1 MHLWQKVLCLHFR
14 KNVSAN
20 LKMANITAGGVSL
33 QTVKSS
39 AATRDSTFTVTAAQ
53 THANYRDCY
62 ALKSANLKDT
72 IARVK
77 STASVSTNFLAI
89 GIVCSSTFFKGLNIS
104 VFAVK

>member
-1 MHLWQKVLCLHFR
+1 
-14 KNVSAN
+14 
-20 LKMANITAGGVSL
+20 MANITAGGVSL

-39 AATRDSTFTVTAAQ
+39 AATRDSTFIVKAAQ
-53 THANYRDCY
+53 THANYRDYCY
-62 ALKSANLKDT
+62 ALKSANSKDT

>member
-1 MHLWQKVLCLHFR
+1 
-14 KNVSAN
+14 
-20 LKMANITAGGVSL
+20 MANITAGGVSL

-53 THANYRDCY
+53 TRDCY
-62 ALKSANLKDT
+62 ALKPPNLKDT
-72 IARVK
+72 IMRVK

>member
-39 AATRDSTFTVTAAQ
+39 AATRDSTFIVKAAQ

-62 ALKSANLKDT
+62 ALKSPNLKDT
-72 IARVK
+72 IMRVK

-89 GIVCSSTFFKGLNIS
+89 GIVCSPTFFKGLNIS